1 MHLKRSIGLLGL
13 TFVGVSGIIG
23 SGWLFA
29 PLLAAKL
36 AGPAAMISWGI
47 GGGAM
52 LILALCFA
60 EVIGVFPVAG
70 GIVRIPHFT
79 HGDLTSS
86 VLGWSAWIGYNTA
99 APIETVAMMQYLSPF
114 FPWLFVGESSEA
126 ILSFGGT
133 LFAMGVLI
141 FFVVLNAFGAAFFAR
156 TNTGLTW
163 IKLGVPLV
171 GGLTIVY
178 YTFDFSNFS
187 SPVGFAPFGIR
198 GIFAAVSSGGIIF
211 ALIGFRHAID
221 MAGEVKRPNV
231 TLPLA
236 LGLSLLIS
244 IGVYAVIQLAFLGAL
259 TEEELAGGWDA
270 IHFQHGY
277 GPLASITAALGIG
290 WVSVMI
296 TGGAVIAPFGG
307 GLVST
312 GSMARLAYALSQNRL
327 LPGFFEVLS
336 RHGVPLRC
344 LILNL
349 VFGVL
354 VVLFVPFGESI
365 ALNGAAI
372 TLSFC
377 AGPIAVY
384 AMRSQY
390 PRGRAAISPA
400 RGRVL
405 GSGRFR
411 RGHAHRLLEFLGDDL
426 APGSRY
432 SGWPLLLLHSQDHG
446 ETLEMQQAGF
456 TTQEIQARE
465 NEIRQRSISST
476 RQAMKE
482 HFVLDRVAE
491 IEDIEV
497 SPSDIEHE
505 IRLMAMQRGES
516 PRRLRARLT
525 KSGVIENLEAQIRE
539 RKAVDKILENAV
551 FEDVEMDRSAE
562 DQVEAVNQSV
572 YRAISHVA
580 AADGT
585 EESEADSEGADQA
598 D

>member
-1 MHLKRSIGLLGL
+1 MRLERSIGLLGL

-36 AGPAAMISWGI
+36 AGPAAMVSWAI

-99 APIETVAMMQYLSPF
+99 APIETIAMMQYLSPF
-114 FPWLFVGESSEA
+114 LPWLFVGEPTEA
-126 ILSFGGT
+126 VLTFLGT
-133 LFAMGVLI
+133 LFAIGVLA

-163 IKLGVPLV
+163 IKLGVPLIV
-171 GGLTIVY
+171 GLAIVY
-178 YTFDFSNFS
+178 YTFDVKNFS
-187 SPVGFAPFGIR
+187 SPAGFSPYGLR

-236 LGLSLLIS
+236 LTLSLVIS
-244 IGVYAVIQLAFLGAL
+244 IAIYAVVQLAFLGAL
-259 TEEELAGGWDA
+259 TEEELVGGWGA

-277 GPLASITAALGIG
+277 GPIASIATALGIG

-296 TGGAVIAPFGG
+296 TGGAVVAPFGG

-336 RHGVPLRC
+336 KHGVPLRC
-344 LILNL
+344 LLLNL
-349 VFGVL
+349 AFGIL
-354 VVLFVPFGESI
+354 VVLFVPFGESV

-384 AMRSQY
+384 ALRTQY
-390 PRGRAAISPA
+390 AEAER
-400 RGRVL
+400 
-405 GSGRFR
+405 RFR
-411 RGHAHRLLEFLGDDL
+411 LPAVGFLAPFGFVVATLIVYWSSWSTTWRLGLVVLAGLLYYFVRKVMERTPYADLDVAEARWLVPYAVGLGGCSFLGDFGGVGWL
-426 APGSRY
+426 AFPFDIVTLIVIALGTFAYAQRCRLPQERAELYRDRY
-432 SGWPLLLLHSQDHG
+432 ATELPVDTTPL
-446 ETLEMQQAGF
+446 
-456 TTQEIQARE
+456 
-465 NEIRQRSISST
+465 
-476 RQAMKE
+476 
-482 HFVLDRVAE
+482 
-491 IEDIEV
+491 
-497 SPSDIEHE
+497 
-505 IRLMAMQRGES
+505 
-516 PRRLRARLT
+516 
-525 KSGVIENLEAQIRE
+525 
-539 RKAVDKILENAV
+539 
-551 FEDVEMDRSAE
+551 
-562 DQVEAVNQSV
+562 
-572 YRAISHVA
+572 
-580 AADGT
+580 
-585 EESEADSEGADQA
+585 
-598 D
+598 